1 MDSKSKILKIRFERI
16 SAEESRKRLL
26 FALQLVGFI
35 AVLYITFHY
44 QLLDYLNGV
53 TSRIIRA
60 ILFYITTSLVITF
73 SRLILVYWYIKKNR
87 RQEDFKD
94 NFIIGINKISS
105 ILSFLALIIS
115 LFVLFNVGIIQF
127 LTSISI
133 VAAAIALLSKDYI
146 SNMINGMILMFSDQ
160 LSINDDVKIG
170 EHKGKIVNITLINVH
185 MLNED
190 NDLIF
195 VPNNAVFTTDV
206 VNYTKHNGYKVSME
220 FELQKD
226 QGCHVPE
233 MELYIKECLRA
244 YTKLIGYSTIEFRVT
259 KISLYAI
266 SLKLQFALLANNKQ
280 LEKEIK
286 KYVFEQIIR
295 FISERPANK
304 KVLEDEE

>member
-1 MDSKSKILKIRFERI
+1 MDSRAKLLRLSFDKI

-26 FALQLVGFI
+26 FVLQLVVFI
-35 AVLYITFHY
+35 ALLYITFHY
-44 QLLDYLNGV
+44 SLLNYFDGV
-53 TSRIIRA
+53 TNRILRA
-60 ILFYITTSLVITF
+60 ILFYITTNLVITF
-73 SRLILVYWYIKKNR
+73 SRLTLVYWYIKKNQ

-115 LFVLFNVGIIQF
+115 LFVLFNVDIIQF

-185 MLNED
+185 MVNED
-190 NDLIF
+190 DDLIF
-195 VPNNAVFTTDV
+195 VPNNAVFTADV

-220 FELQKD
+220 FELQKG
-226 QGCHVPE
+226 QATHLAE
-233 MELYIKECLRA
+233 MEEYIKQSLKT
-244 YTKLIGYSTIEFRVT
+244 YTKLIGFSTIELRVV
-259 KISLYAI
+259 KIGLY
-266 SLKLQFALLANNKQ
+266 SVMFKLQFALLANNKQ

-286 KYVFEQIIR
+286 KYVFEQIIK
-295 FISERPANK
+295 FISQRPVISN
-304 KVLEDEE
+304 VLEDEE

>member
-1 MDSKSKILKIRFERI
+1 MDSKAKILKISFEKI
-16 SAEESRKRLL
+16 SAEESRKRLV
-26 FALQLVGFI
+26 FALQLVVFV
-35 AVLYITFHY
+35 AVLYITLHY
-44 QLLDYLNGV
+44 ALLDYFDGV
-53 TSRIIRA
+53 TNRILKA
-60 ILFYITTSLVITF
+60 LLFYITTNLMITF
-73 SRLILVYWYIKKNR
+73 SRLALVYWYIKKNR

-94 NFIIGINKISS
+94 NFIIGINKIAS
-105 ILSFLALIIS
+105 ILSFVTLIIS

-190 NDLIF
+190 DDLIF
-195 VPNNAVFTTDV
+195 VPNNAVFTSDV

-220 FELQKD
+220 FELQKE
-226 QGCHVPE
+226 QAGHLAE
-233 MELYIKECLRA
+233 MENFIRESLKT
-244 YTKLIGYSTIEFRVT
+244 YTKLIGYSSIEFRVI
-259 KISLYAI
+259 KIGLYAVVV
-266 SLKLQFALLANNKQ
+266 KLQFALLANNKQ

-286 KYVFEQIIR
+286 KYVFEQVIS
-295 FISERPANK
+295 FISQRPVRD
-304 KVLEDEE
+304 KVLEEEE